1 MQTAISYGTPLRGVG
16 FCYNYYMSKNPLL
29 NATAA
34 SGYIILVVSI
44 MTFVTRPLRNKPD
57 TFFAPI
63 TMLFVLTLSV
73 TVMAYLF
80 FYQPLLLF
88 IDGKKKAAV
97 DLFAKTVGIFAAI
110 TALVLVLLFSGVL

>member
-1 MQTAISYGTPLRGVG
+1 
-16 FCYNYYMSKNPLL
+16 MSKNPLV

-34 SGYIILVVSI
+34 ASYIIFVVSV

-63 TMLFVLTLSV
+63 TMLFMLTLSV

-88 IDGKKKAAV
+88 IEGKKKAAV
-97 DLFAKTVGIFAAI
+97 DLFVKTVGAFAAM
-110 TALVLVLLFSGVL
+110 TAVVLGLLFSGIL

>member
-1 MQTAISYGTPLRGVG
+1 
-16 FCYNYYMSKNPLL
+16 MSKNPLI
-29 NATAA
+29 NATSA
-34 SGYIILVVSI
+34 SAYIILVVSI

-73 TVMAYLF
+73 VVMAYLF

-97 DLFAKTVGIFAAI
+97 DLFVKTVGVFAAI